1 MNNELIFN
9 NSFSL
14 IIIFNNWKK
23 MATAC
28 LNKIKLKVT
37 NSVQT
42 RIDTMDNDNRYNGSI
57 VTRVR

>member
-1 MNNELIFN
+1 
-9 NSFSL
+9 
-14 IIIFNNWKK
+14 

-42 RIDTMDNDNRYNGSI
+42 KIDTMNNEDRYNGSI